1 MKARTLPL
9 GGVILIDKAE
19 KDFGLVSGIFDGI
32 SERVKDFKARVKLLL
47 YNRLTHAVSV
57 HKILETYPGE
67 VHELLGFKDKPS
79 ERSLYRTL
87 ETIGKCFP
95 ILVERYQQ
103 VLREHGLVGEEQILD
118 ITSTYF
124 EGERAEL
131 GARGYS
137 RDRRPDKKQVTIG
150 IATGINEVPCAI
162 TVQKGNTQ
170 DKKHFTYLLNVAKRV
185 LEKGSLLIFD
195 AGANSRANKL
205 RVREAGLNYL
215 TLKPKKVKTYR
226 KYVESF
232 WRAEPERFELNGRSY
247 YCVKLREGEEWLYVY
262 FSPELCR
269 EQLRK
274 KQAKFERNKRRGNEL
289 ARKAR
294 RHKAIERL
302 PFDKGWVEL
311 IPSLQLTLKE
321 PANPYITGIEGF
333 FILESSISAEPEKVL
348 ALYKER
354 DRAEKFIR
362 SLKEG
367 NELRPIRHWSK
378 WAILGAIF
386 ICFLAT
392 AIYNLTVKFLKNSPV
407 KNLKLLKK
415 FLQNLTL
422 VIIYPPGRFRV
433 RVVSNVTR
441 EIKRILGKFVYKYG
455 DKNINLRW

>member
-1 MKARTLPL
+1 M
-9 GGVILIDKAE
+9 IDKAE
-19 KDFGLVSGIFDGI
+19 KDFGLVSGVFDGI

-103 VLREHGLVGEEQILD
+103 VLREHGLVGGEHVLD

-124 EGERAEL
+124 EGENAEL

-247 YCVKLREGEEWLYVY
+247 YCVKLREGRSGSTST
-262 FSPELCR
+262 SPRSSVESSS
-269 EQLRK
+269 
-274 KQAKFERNKRRGNEL
+274 ERSRLSLSEISAGATSWQGRRGGTRLLRGCPSTRAGWSLSL
-289 ARKAR
+289 ACS
-294 RHKAIERL
+294 
-302 PFDKGWVEL
+302 
-311 IPSLQLTLKE
+311 SL
-321 PANPYITGIEGF
+321 
-333 FILESSISAEPEKVL
+333 
-348 ALYKER
+348 
-354 DRAEKFIR
+354 
-362 SLKEG
+362 
-367 NELRPIRHWSK
+367 
-378 WAILGAIF
+378 
-386 ICFLAT
+386 
-392 AIYNLTVKFLKNSPV
+392 
-407 KNLKLLKK
+407 
-415 FLQNLTL
+415 
-422 VIIYPPGRFRV
+422 
-433 RVVSNVTR
+433 
-441 EIKRILGKFVYKYG
+441 
-455 DKNINLRW
+455 